1 MSSSQDANSLV
12 GCPSRHIND
21 FFTRNALDYQTR
33 NQCLRFA
40 QLIFPEEL
48 VGEAD
53 TQGECSYTVAVSTT
67 HLLQFRPGRFSLD
80 MEIYKDARHI
90 FKHLVSETTY
100 LGPFSGIPAPRSPH
114 INPPLLHVYLMDKVP
129 GVTLSG
135 ILQIHDNPHR
145 EFRHNLVRDMAAIF
159 AKSYHHRV
167 PSRRRHT
174 LPAGKGIQGRIG
186 SSLRWRANLLTSIA
200 DAKLSQEAQAT
211 KYHLGHIERLPWCL
225 THGDLI
231 PSNIMVDPQT
241 GHITGLLDWAEGE
254 WLPLGIGM
262 YAVDECL
269 GQDDAEKGF
278 VYFDDHAEL
287 RALFWR
293 TFLGL
298 CEGHTPAR
306 NGVLK
311 LSEVEMARRLGLLLW
326 RGIAFDDG
334 RLDRLVE
341 AGRDDGEL
349 NKLRVLLDAPSLL
362 ESISTP

>member
-1 MSSSQDANSLV
+1 MVFITGSSHDANNLL
-12 GCPSRHIND
+12 GCPSRHIDN

-40 QLIFPEEL
+40 QLIFPEEP

-67 HLLQFRPGRFSLD
+67 HLLQFRPGRFNLD
-80 MEIYKDARHI
+80 MKIYKDARHV
-90 FKHLVSETTY
+90 FQHLVSEMTY
-100 LGPFSGIPAPRSPH
+100 LGPFSGIPSSRSPH

-129 GVTLSG
+129 GVTLSS
-135 ILQIHDNPHR
+135 ILQIHDTPNK
-145 EFRHNLVRDMAAIF
+145 EFRHNLIRGMAAIF

-167 PSRRRHT
+167 PSRRRHP

-186 SSLRWRANLLTSIA
+186 
-200 DAKLSQEAQAT
+200 
-211 KYHLGHIERLPWCL
+211 
-225 THGDLI
+225 
-231 PSNIMVDPQT
+231 NIMVDAQT

-254 WLPLGIGM
+254 WLPFGIGM
-262 YAVDECL
+262 YAMDECL

-278 VYFDDHAEL
+278 VYFDDDAEL

-298 CEGHTPAR
+298 CEGNTPAR

-326 RGIAFDDG
+326 RGIASDDG

-362 ESISTP
+362 ESHLP